1 MNEYEKLF
9 YCKSVLNEM
18 KRCQKKKNDSIFEL
32 SDFDLTK
39 MNLSNAAFST
49 FSMRRMKE
57 IMLLLDAMQKSWYQ
71 NMGKRPSY
79 REMTWE
85 TTSRIEEIIRKGR

>member
-49 FSMRRMKE
+49 FSMRSMKE
-57 IMLLLDAMQKSWYQ
+57 IILLSRQHTEKYGKKSF
-71 NMGKRPSY
+71 
-79 REMTWE
+79 
-85 TTSRIEEIIRKGR
+85 I

>member
-18 KRCQKKKNDSIFEL
+18 KRCQKKKNDSIFGL

-49 FSMRRMKE
+49 FSMRSMKE
-57 IMLLLDAMQKSWYQ
+57 IILLLDSIQKS
-71 NMGKRPSY
+71 MGKSPSY
-79 REMTWE
+79 REMTYSV
-85 TTSRIEEIIRKGR
+85 TTRIEKIIRKGC

>member
-18 KRCQKKKNDSIFEL
+18 KRCQKKTNESLFEL

-39 MNLSNAAFST
+39 MNLSNKAFST
-49 FSMRRMKE
+49 FSIKKMKE
-57 IMLLLDAMQKSWYQ
+57 IMLLLVSMQTSWIED
-71 NMGKRPSY
+71 MGESPSY
-79 REMTWE
+79 RDMTWE
-85 TTSRIEEIIRKGR
+85 TTVRINEIIRKG